1 MSNRAISGLVS
12 ARNTI
17 KEIRF
22 PVKGSLFSDSHHSYS
37 TGIPSTTSPSPSSN
51 ATEYV
56 QATVQP
62 TTTSTP
68 QTQGGLTVMS
78 GRGRTFLILYWFC
91 GTCIDR

>member
-1 MSNRAISGLVS
+1 MSKRAVS

-62 TTTSTP
+62 TTSSTP

-78 GRGRTFLILYWFC
+78 GRAHSVYSLNLEC
-91 GTCIDR
+91 